1 MSTAAISL
9 VFGWLGL
16 SDQAPSFRD
25 WTGEQVTVNL
35 HPVRP
40 HPIGQWQYAMAKAMS
55 GPQASTVFRSTASKM
70 DCYWRLSATGEAP
83 PLPQDFH
90 YTIFNQSILGASLGL
105 EAALRSLFDQSTE
118 WRTIRQVGRFATGPG
133 LYWTRDHDGPQFQ
146 IDDQSRRGR
155 MAMLDL
161 EEGAQRPQ
169 RLSHPLPSPQ
179 VRMGTAIR
187 LVSEDEPESIDGSL
201 EFNGELAFGAFL
213 HTRHI
218 GLDQARME
226 WMWTHPG
233 TRSET
238 ITWTAAIREGIH
250 PIMAWVFSA
259 RGTVESPLQ
268 SVRMNVEWHP
278 SRFHPW
284 ILRTGFALKEDN
296 DFVPR
301 AELVLLAR
309 TRWRI
314 PHSPQHSLPGLHP
327 LSRAPEW
334 PLIANFGPNE
344 ITTIGATSSEDK
356 AFQRALKRK

>member
-1 MSTAAISL
+1 
-9 VFGWLGL
+9 
-16 SDQAPSFRD
+16 
-25 WTGEQVTVNL
+25 
-35 HPVRP
+35 
-40 HPIGQWQYAMAKAMS
+40 
-55 GPQASTVFRSTASKM
+55 
-70 DCYWRLSATGEAP
+70 
-83 PLPQDFH
+83 
-90 YTIFNQSILGASLGL
+90 
-105 EAALRSLFDQSTE
+105 
-118 WRTIRQVGRFATGPG
+118 
-133 LYWTRDHDGPQFQ
+133 
-146 IDDQSRRGR
+146 

-161 EEGAQRPQ
+161 KKAHKG
-169 RLSHPLPSPQ
+169 LNDSVTLPSPQ

-259 RGTVESPLQ
+259 RGPVESPLQ

-344 ITTIGATSSEDK
+344 ITPSAPPHPKTRPSKE
-356 AFQRALKRK
+356 R